1 MIDKFNRTIDYMR
14 LSVTDRCNLRCKYCM
29 PESGVSKKLH
39 REILRHEE
47 LVEIVEAGAQIGI
60 KKIRLTGGE
69 PLIRK
74 NIVELVKEISTVEGI
89 NEVTMTTNGLLLKKY
104 LNDLQE
110 AGLTRINLSLDT
122 LNPDRYRSIT
132 RGGNIEEVL
141 SCIPLIFAAGLRP
154 LKINVVLIGGF
165 NEDEIGDFVELT
177 RHQNI
182 EVRFIELMP
191 IGEASQW
198 TNDKFVSNQKVLE
211 VVDLIKIERTHP
223 SSPADYYQLKDGVG
237 KIGLINPISC
247 SFCVDCNRIRVT
259 SDGKIKPCLHSDQ
272 EIELM
277 EALRNHEDIVKI
289 LREAITS
296 KPKEH
301 LINNKEYK
309 PITRE
314 MNQIG
319 G

>member
-1 MIDKFNRTIDYMR
+1 MIDKYNRTIDYMR

-39 REILRHEE
+39 KEILRHEE
-47 LVEIVEAGAQIGI
+47 LIEIVKAGAQIGI

-74 NIVELVKEISTVEGI
+74 NIVELVQEISNVEGI
-89 NEVTMTTNGLLLKKY
+89 NEVTMTTNGLLLKNY
-104 LNDLQE
+104 LNDLKE

-122 LNPDRYRSIT
+122 LNPERYKNIT
-132 RGGNIEEVL
+132 RGGNIEDVL
-141 SCIPLIFAAGLRP
+141 SCIPLILGAGLRP

-165 NEDEIGDFVELT
+165 NEDEINDFVELT

-191 IGEASQW
+191 IGEASRW

-211 VVDLIKIERTHP
+211 VSDLIKIEKTHP
-223 SSPADYYQLKDGVG
+223 SSPAEYYKLKGGVG

-259 SDGKIKPCLHSDQ
+259 SDGKVKPCLHSDQ

-277 EALRNHEDIVKI
+277 EALRNNEDIVKI
-289 LREAITS
+289 LRDAVTS

-301 LINNKEYK
+301 LINDKEYK
-309 PITRE
+309 PITRD
-314 MNQIG
+314 MNRIG

>member
-1 MIDKFNRTIDYMR
+1 MR

-39 REILRHEE
+39 KEILRHEE
-47 LVEIVEAGAQIGI
+47 LVEIVKAGAQVGI

-74 NIVELVKEISTVEGI
+74 NIVELVKEISNVEGI
-89 NEVTMTTNGLLLKKY
+89 NEVTMTTNGLLLKNY
-104 LNDLQE
+104 LNDLKE

-122 LNPDRYRSIT
+122 LKPERYRSIT

-141 SCIPLIFAAGLRP
+141 SCIPLILAAGLRP

-211 VVDLIKIERTHP
+211 VVELIKIEKTHP
-223 SSPADYYQLKDGVG
+223 SSPAEYYQLKDGVG

-259 SDGKIKPCLHSDQ
+259 SDGKVKPCLHSDQ

-309 PITRE
+309 PIKRD
-314 MNQIG
+314 MNRIG

>member
-1 MIDKFNRTIDYMR
+1 
-14 LSVTDRCNLRCKYCM
+14 M

-39 REILRHEE
+39 KEILRHEE
-47 LVEIVEAGAQIGI
+47 LIEIVKAGAQIGI

-74 NIVELVKEISTVEGI
+74 NIVELVQEISNVEGI
-89 NEVTMTTNGLLLKKY
+89 NEVTMTTNGLLLKNY
-104 LNDLQE
+104 LNDLKE

-122 LNPDRYRSIT
+122 LNPERYKNIT
-132 RGGNIEEVL
+132 RGGNIEDVL
-141 SCIPLIFAAGLRP
+141 SCIPLILGAGLRP

-165 NEDEIGDFVELT
+165 NEDEINDFVELT

-191 IGEASQW
+191 IGEASRW

-211 VVDLIKIERTHP
+211 VSDLIKIEKTHP
-223 SSPADYYQLKDGVG
+223 SSPAEYYKLKGGVG

-259 SDGKIKPCLHSDQ
+259 SDGKVKPCLHSDQ

-277 EALRNHEDIVKI
+277 EALRNNEDIVKI
-289 LREAITS
+289 LRDAVTS

-301 LINNKEYK
+301 LINDKEYK
-309 PITRE
+309 PITRD
-314 MNQIG
+314 MNRIG

>member
-1 MIDKFNRTIDYMR
+1 MIDKYNRTIDYMR

-39 REILRHEE
+39 KEILRHEE
-47 LVEIVEAGAQIGI
+47 LIEIVKAGALIGI

-74 NIVELVKEISTVEGI
+74 NIVELVQEISNVEGI
-89 NEVTMTTNGLLLKKY
+89 NEVTMTTNGLLLKSY
-104 LNDLQE
+104 LNDLKE

-122 LNPDRYRSIT
+122 LNPERYKNIT

-141 SCIPLIFAAGLRP
+141 ACIPLILEAGLRP

-165 NEDEIGDFVELT
+165 NEDEINDFVELT

-191 IGEASQW
+191 IGEASRW

-211 VVDLIKIERTHP
+211 VSELIKIEKTHP
-223 SSPADYYQLKDGVG
+223 SSPAEYYQLKGGVG

-259 SDGKIKPCLHSDQ
+259 SDGKVKPCLHSDQ

-289 LREAITS
+289 LRDAVTS

-301 LINNKEYK
+301 LINDKEYK
-309 PITRE
+309 PITRD
-314 MNQIG
+314 MNRIG

>member
-1 MIDKFNRTIDYMR
+1 MIDKYNRTIDYMR

-39 REILRHEE
+39 KEILRHEE
-47 LVEIVEAGAQIGI
+47 LVEIVRAGAEIGI

-74 NIVELVKEISTVEGI
+74 NIVELVQNISDIEGI
-89 NEVTMTTNGLLLKKY
+89 DEVTMTTNGLLLKNY
-104 LNDLQE
+104 LDDLIKV
-110 AGLTRINLSLDT
+110 GLTRINLSLDT
-122 LNPDRYRSIT
+122 LKSDRYRNIT
-132 RGGNIEEVL
+132 RGGNIDEVL
-141 SCIPLIFAAGLRP
+141 SCIPLILEAGLRP

-165 NEDEIGDFVELT
+165 NEDEIVDFVELT

-191 IGEASQW
+191 IGEASLW

-211 VVDLIKIERTHP
+211 VVDLIKVEKTHP
-223 SSPADYYQLKDGVG
+223 SSPAEYYKLKDGVG
-237 KIGLINPISC
+237 KVGLINPISC
-247 SFCVDCNRIRVT
+247 SFCVDCNRIRIT
-259 SDGKIKPCLHSDQ
+259 SDGKVKPCLHSDH

-277 EALRNHEDIVKI
+277 KALRNNENIVEI
-289 LREAITS
+289 LKESITS

-301 LINNKEYK
+301 LINDEEYK
-309 PITRE
+309 PITRN
-314 MNQIG
+314 MNRIG

>member
-1 MIDKFNRTIDYMR
+1 MIDKYNRTIDYMR

-39 REILRHEE
+39 KEILRHEE
-47 LVEIVEAGAQIGI
+47 LVEIVKAGAQVGI

-74 NIVELVKEISTVEGI
+74 NIVELVKEISNVEGI
-89 NEVTMTTNGLLLKKY
+89 NEVTMTTNGLLLKNY
-104 LNDLQE
+104 LNDLKE

-122 LNPDRYRSIT
+122 LKPERYRSIT

-141 SCIPLIFAAGLRP
+141 SCIPLILAAGLRP

-211 VVDLIKIERTHP
+211 VVELIKIEKTHP
-223 SSPADYYQLKDGVG
+223 SSPAEYYQLKDGVG

-259 SDGKIKPCLHSDQ
+259 SDGKVKPCLHSDQ

-309 PITRE
+309 PIKRD
-314 MNQIG
+314 MNRIG

>member
-1 MIDKFNRTIDYMR
+1 MIDKYNRTIDYMR

-47 LVEIVEAGAQIGI
+47 LVEIVKAGAQVGI

-74 NIVELVKEISTVEGI
+74 NIVELVKEISNVEGI
-89 NEVTMTTNGLLLKKY
+89 NEVTMTTNGLLLKNY
-104 LNDLQE
+104 LNDLKE

-122 LNPDRYRSIT
+122 LKSDRYKSIT
-132 RGGNIEEVL
+132 RGGNIEDVL
-141 SCIPLIFAAGLRP
+141 SCIPLILAAGLSP

-165 NEDEIGDFVELT
+165 NEDEISDFVELT

-191 IGEASQW
+191 IGEASRW

-211 VVDLIKIERTHP
+211 VVELIKIDKTHP
-223 SSPADYYQLKDGVG
+223 SSPAEYYKLKDGVG
-237 KIGLINPISC
+237 KVGLINPISC

-259 SDGKIKPCLHSDQ
+259 SDGKVKPCLHSDQ

-277 EALRNHEDIVKI
+277 KALRNHEDIVKI
-289 LREAITS
+289 LRVAITS

-301 LINNKEYK
+301 LINDKEYK
-309 PITRE
+309 PITRD
-314 MNQIG
+314 MNRIG

>member
-1 MIDKFNRTIDYMR
+1 MIDKYNRTIDYMR

-39 REILRHEE
+39 KEILRHEE
-47 LVEIVEAGAQIGI
+47 LVEIVKAGAQVGI
-60 KKIRLTGGE
+60 QKIRLTGGE

-74 NIVELVKEISTVEGI
+74 NIVELVKEISNVEGI
-89 NEVTMTTNGLLLKKY
+89 NEVTMTTNGLLLKNY
-104 LNDLQE
+104 LDDLKE

-122 LNPDRYRSIT
+122 LKPDRYRSIT
-132 RGGNIEEVL
+132 RGGNIEDVL
-141 SCIPLIFAAGLRP
+141 SCIPLILAAGLRP

-211 VVDLIKIERTHP
+211 VVELIKIEKTHP
-223 SSPADYYQLKDGVG
+223 SSPAEYYQLKDGVG

-259 SDGKIKPCLHSDQ
+259 SDGKVKPCLHSDQ

-289 LREAITS
+289 LKEAITS

-309 PITRE
+309 PIKRD
-314 MNQIG
+314 MNRIG